1 MFALTT
7 TQFTGVRVVSKTTAP
22 KKSVNA
28 VVSVRKKKRESLSKA
43 FSLSLSLSLSLLLL
57 VMEFFLSL
65 SRDWIT
71 SSPFVVKVFA
81 VVEKNRAMRV
91 CTRTPRMVMVA
102 MRVEGRFCLRTTRA
116 RTYRSCAALSPS
128 ITTFFRTMAL
138 DISIT
143 DISFTLL
150 SFEYEW
156 ERAERLHDRHRQTQ
170 KSV

>member
-28 VVSVRKKKRESLSKA
+28 VVSVRKKKRESLY
-43 FSLSLSLSLSLLLL
+43 LTTSLSLLLL
-57 VMEFFLSL
+57 LMEFFLSL

>member
-28 VVSVRKKKRESLSKA
+28 VVSVRKKKRESLY
-43 FSLSLSLSLSLLLL
+43 LTTSLSLSLLLL
-57 VMEFFLSL
+57 LMEFFLSL

-156 ERAERLHDRHRQTQ
+156 ERAERLHDRHRETQ
-170 KSV
+170 KNVR

>member
-1 MFALTT
+1 
-7 TQFTGVRVVSKTTAP
+7 
-22 KKSVNA
+22 
-28 VVSVRKKKRESLSKA
+28 
-43 FSLSLSLSLSLLLL
+43 
-57 VMEFFLSL
+57 MEFFLSL

-102 MRVEGRFCLRTTRA
+102 MRVEGRFCLRTRA

-170 KSV
+170 KSVRGEQEANRGGWRSGESQGEGIGGKEQSGPSQGFGPKERVG

>member
-1 MFALTT
+1 
-7 TQFTGVRVVSKTTAP
+7 
-22 KKSVNA
+22 
-28 VVSVRKKKRESLSKA
+28 
-43 FSLSLSLSLSLLLL
+43 
-57 VMEFFLSL
+57 MEFFLSL

-156 ERAERLHDRHRQTQ
+156 ERAERLHDRHRETQ
-170 KSV
+170 KNVR